1 MDFILSEFNEEKI
14 RTINDYIKHVY
25 NTNSMIYGSSN
36 FCNTMVDSFLPMPVY
51 NKKTVNTDIVT
62 GYIGVYYGIEV
73 YCIPELQ
80 DTMGMVIPKFK
91 EIQGVNL

>member
-25 NTNSMIYGSSN
+25 NTNSMIYGSNN
-36 FCNTMVDSFLPMPVY
+36 FCNTMANSLLPMPEY
-51 NKKTVNTDIVT
+51 NKRTTTDICT